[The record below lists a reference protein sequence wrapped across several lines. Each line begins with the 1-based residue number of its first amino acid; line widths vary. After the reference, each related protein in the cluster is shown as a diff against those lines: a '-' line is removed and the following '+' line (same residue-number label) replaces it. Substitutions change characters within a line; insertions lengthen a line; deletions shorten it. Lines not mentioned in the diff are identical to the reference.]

1 MSSTTLLLAVVL
13 GAIGMAYLSYGKIR
27 KQVIPMLGGVAL
39 MILPYFSTAVSV
51 GIVAVLLVALP
62 SYFVAF

>member
-1 MSSTTLLLAVVL
+1 MSSTTLILSVIL

-27 KQVIPMLGGVAL
+27 KRVVPMVGGVAL

-51 GIVAVLLVALP
+51 AMISVLLVVLL
-62 SYFVAF
+62 SYFMEV

>member
-1 MSSTTLLLAVVL
+1 
-13 GAIGMAYLSYGKIR
+13 
-27 KQVIPMLGGVAL
+27 

-51 GIVAVLLVALP
+51 GIVAVLLVALL

>member
-1 MSSTTLLLAVVL
+1 MSSTALLLAVVL

-51 GIVAVLLVALP
+51 GIVAVLLVALL